1 MHFFI
6 GHHKNLIDFEIEKI
20 VFYGI
25 LYIILIYD
33 LYRESKD
40 VMVATAT
47 DEQKGSLKKI
57 WR

>member
-1 MHFFI
+1 MHFI

>member
-1 MHFFI
+1 MHFI

-25 LYIILIYD
+25 LYVILIYD

-47 DEQKGSLKKI
+47 DEQKGSLKN
-57 WR
+57 